1 MVSII
6 AAQRGRDEILERL
19 KKELYVCFEC
29 GKCSGSCVV
38 FRVKDDMNPRL
49 FVSSILEASSI
60 EEILEDE
67 NVWCCAICY
76 DCSERCDQ
84 GIDFAHTLFE
94 LKNLS
99 AENGNLPQAIK
110 EELETL
116 QATGRTSPFN
126 ARALKKRAALD
137 LPEIQ
142 EPDLEAIQGLIDRAT
157 SFGKSKKSKVKED

>member
-38 FRVKDDMNPRL
+38 FRVKEDMNPRL

-60 EEILEDE
+60 DQILENE

-99 AENGNLPQAIK
+99 TEKGNQPQAIK
-110 EELETL
+110 DELATL
-116 QATGRTSPFN
+116 YETGRTSPIN
-126 ARALKKRAALD
+126 SRVLKKRAALD

-142 EPDLEAIQGLIDRAT
+142 LPDLKAIQGLIDRAT
-157 SFGKSKKSKVKED
+157 SFGSSKKSKAKVN

>member
-1 MVSII
+1 MVSIV
-6 AAQRGRDEILERL
+6 AAQQGREEILERL
-19 KKELYVCFEC
+19 KSELYVCYEC

-49 FVSSILEASSI
+49 FVNSILEASSLN
-60 EEILEDE
+60 EILENE

-99 AENGNLPQAIK
+99 TEQGNHPQAIK
-110 EELETL
+110 DELATL
-116 QATGRTSPFN
+116 HETGRTSPIN
-126 ARALKKRAALD
+126 ARALKKRAALE
-137 LPEIQ
+137 LPDIQ

-157 SFGKSKKSKVKED
+157 SYGYFKNKKEE